1 MRETEPGGRMA
12 GWMRSLDLPPVW
24 LLGFLVLVWLLD
36 PVLPWGLFGPVGP
49 LVGAGLALIGFGLM
63 GLALARM
70 RRAGTTVI
78 PRRDPEA
85 LVTDGVFR
93 FSRNPIY
100 LGDALV
106 LAGAI
111 LWWDVPLAA
120 PVLPLFMWIIQ
131 TRFILGEEARLRAAF
146 GAAFE
151 EWARRTRRWL

>member
-1 MRETEPGGRMA
+1 MF
-12 GWMRSLDLPPVW
+12 GWLKLLDLPPVW
-24 LLGFLVLVWLLD
+24 LLGFLVLARLLD
-36 PVLPWGLFGPVGP
+36 WLLPWGLFGPAGR
-49 LVGAGLALIGFGLM
+49 LAGAVLAVIGFGLM

-70 RRAGTTVI
+70 RRAHTTVI

-111 LWWDVPLAA
+111 LWWDAPLAA
-120 PVLPLFMWIIQ
+120 PLLPVFMLILQ
-131 TRFILGEEARLRAAF
+131 ARFIRGEEARLRAGF

>member
-1 MRETEPGGRMA
+1 MF
-12 GWMRSLDLPPVW
+12 GWLKLLDLPPVW
-24 LLGFLVLVWLLD
+24 LLGFLVLARLLD
-36 PVLPWGLFGPVGP
+36 WLLPWGLFGPVGRP
-49 LVGAGLALIGFGLM
+49 VGAGLALIGFGLM

-111 LWWDVPLAA
+111 LWWDAPLAA
-120 PVLPLFMWIIQ
+120 PLLPVFMLILQ
-131 TRFILGEEARLRAAF
+131 ARFIRGEEARLRAAF